1 MAMPARRAAAGEP
14 QPLPVGVSFFIRR
27 ESGMTFASLALRISL
42 LVARIR
48 WFSMAPQISTS
59 CPVAV
64 MEKVEAGW
72 ASMVMK
78 RSIARAAASKAGP
91 RFAEV
96 AGRARRSEV
105 ERRLFFLGIR
115 VRAIGFLCLLQS
127 FDHSVQRG
135 IQDDGRM
142 PERIQSGAF
151 ALVRSAL
158 EKIAA
163 MESHG
168 KVGVLEQVSRENQHN
183 RLFRLH
189 KSLTQQFL

>member
-1 MAMPARRAAAGEP
+1 
-14 QPLPVGVSFFIRR
+14 
-27 ESGMTFASLALRISL
+27 
-42 LVARIR
+42 
-48 WFSMAPQISTS
+48 MAPQISTS

-64 MEKVEAGW
+64 MENVGAGR
-72 ASMVMK
+72 ASMAMK

-127 FDHSVQRG
+127 FDHGIQRG
-135 IQDDGRM
+135 IEDDGGM

-151 ALVRSAL
+151 ALVRSAPK
-158 EKIAA
+158 KIAA

-168 KVGVLEQVSRENQHN
+168 EVGVLEQVSRENQDN
-183 RLFRLH
+183 GFIRLH
-189 KSLTQQFL
+189 KSLLRQFL